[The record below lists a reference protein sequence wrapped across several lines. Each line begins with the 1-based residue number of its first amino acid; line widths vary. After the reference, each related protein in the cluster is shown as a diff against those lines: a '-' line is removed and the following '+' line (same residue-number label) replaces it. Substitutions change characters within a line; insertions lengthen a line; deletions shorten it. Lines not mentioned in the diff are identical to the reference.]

1 MANEIVEAL
10 KDELTSHG
18 VTQFREEFGG
28 KHHRLYFVHNGVER
42 FHIVSGSPGDRSH
55 KMLAIQDVRRM
66 IGVNQGS
73 GPGARRTKQ
82 PRAVHRTTIA
92 PPPDR
97 ITVMPDPMAALEP
110 LRNQLREIEMS
121 ETIQVEVHADPVPK
135 RVPVAKPAAPEL
147 PTPTGKERGWLSDQ
161 FKRGE
166 RERFTLA
173 KTTVTP
179 GLAAAMLEH
188 NTANRRINKAQLA
201 LQIGRLKRGNFILT
215 HQGLAFAKSAALLDG
230 QHRLL
235 AVAQSG
241 VSAPFM
247 ITFGAAQEEFTAID
261 TGRSRQAADLV
272 GIKGLDQPA
281 LRSSVARVLLIAGGG
296 ATRPDVQFVL
306 EKALEVAE
314 DPRMVIALHLGKA
327 MPHGIAPTPVAAA
340 YYWIATHSPKAMR
353 VNEFFD
359 GLPAGENLAGVRL
372 RLREWLRDTPKPQK
386 IGSDRNLWLTAGIIL
401 AWNSWVRDKRVLT
414 LTWTKSGEL
423 PDPL

>member
-1 MANEIVEAL
+1 
-10 KDELTSHG
+10 
-18 VTQFREEFGG
+18 
-28 KHHRLYFVHNGVER
+28 
-42 FHIVSGSPGDRSH
+42 
-55 KMLAIQDVRRM
+55 
-66 IGVNQGS
+66 
-73 GPGARRTKQ
+73 
-82 PRAVHRTTIA
+82 
-92 PPPDR
+92 
-97 ITVMPDPMAALEP
+97 MPDPMAALEP

-121 ETIQVEVHADPVPK
+121 ETIQVEARPDPAPK
-135 RVPVAKPAAPEL
+135 RVPTAKPAAPEL

-173 KTTVTP
+173 KTVVTP

-215 HQGLAFAKSAALLDG
+215 HQGLAFAKSGALLDG